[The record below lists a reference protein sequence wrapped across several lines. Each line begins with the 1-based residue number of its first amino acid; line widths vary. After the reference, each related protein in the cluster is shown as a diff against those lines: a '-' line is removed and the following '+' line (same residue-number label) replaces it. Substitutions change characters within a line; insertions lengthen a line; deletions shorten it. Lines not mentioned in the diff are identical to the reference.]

1 MNYESLS
8 LKYQRFPLSGFKEIG
23 IRKFECVVKFF
34 SGKIYPLFQKKKNS
48 FQKLDFFCDEQQRK
62 VIKRIKIWYKA
73 PPHVQ
78 QK

>member
-34 SGKIYPLFQKKKNS
+34 SGKIYPLFQKKNS

-62 VIKRIKIWYKA
+62 VIKRIKI
-73 PPHVQ
+73 
-78 QK
+78 